1 VRPLV
6 VLGDTLLDVDIHG
19 TADRLCPDAPV
30 PVVNITDRWTR
41 PGGAGLAAVLATA
54 LEVVLVTALADDE
67 PGHTLTGL
75 LKPDVTVLPVPL
87 RGETV
92 CKTRVRAKGQSLL
105 RLDSGDGTASP
116 DPLPR
121 HVVTALC
128 DAGAVLVADYGRGI
142 TRNTHVRRLLTDLA
156 RRIPVVWDPHPRGTA
171 PVPGAALVTPNAAEA
186 AGFLPGEPP
195 ERLRDHW
202 RVDAVAVTVGEKGA
216 VLTSSTGTTEIPAPR
231 NVQGDTCGAGDS
243 FAAAAA
249 SALLAGAT
257 TVDAVRTAVDS
268 AARFVSAG
276 GAGSLS
282 TRDRPPRRPADAFDL
297 ADQVRSAGGR
307 LVATGGCFDLLH
319 PGHVS
324 LLRQAR
330 ELGDALVVC
339 LNSDA
344 SVRDLKG
351 PDRPLVPARDRAG
364 LLAALSFVDAV
375 VVFDEPSPVAVLER
389 LRPHVW
395 VKGGDYAVD
404 ELPERGVVQR
414 YGGEVVIVPTLPGY
428 STTRLVAAAAGR

>member
-1 VRPLV
+1 LV
-6 VLGDTLLDVDIHG
+6 VLGDTLLDVDVEG
-19 TADRLCPDAPV
+19 SADRLCPDAPV
-30 PVVNITDRWTR
+30 PVVDVTDRWTR
-41 PGGAGLAAVLATA
+41 PGGAGLAALLAA
-54 LEVVLVTALADDE
+54 APEVVLVTALADDE
-67 PGHTLTGL
+67 AGHTLADL
-75 LKPDVTVLPVPL
+75 LKPEVTVLPIPL
-87 RGETV
+87 RGATV

-105 RLDSGDGTASP
+105 RLDSGDGTASR

-142 TRNTHVRRLLTDLA
+142 TRNAHVRRLLDDLA

-171 PVPGAALVTPNAAEA
+171 PVPGAGLVTPNSAEA
-186 AGFLPGEPP
+186 EAFLPGEPP
-195 ERLRDHW
+195 HRLRDHW
-202 RVDAVAVTVGEKGA
+202 RVDAVAVTMGESGA
-216 VLTSSTGTTEIPAPR
+216 VLASSVGTTKIPAPR
-231 NVQGDTCGAGDS
+231 NIQGDTCGAGDS
-243 FAAAAA
+243 FAAAAT

-257 TVDAVRTAVDS
+257 TVEAVRAAVDS

-282 TRDRPPRRPADAFDL
+282 TRDCRRPRPTDAFDL
-297 ADQVRSAGGR
+297 AEQVRSSGGR

-339 LNSDA
+339 LNSDT

-351 PDRPLVPARDRAG
+351 PERPLVPVRDRAG
-364 LLAALSFVDAV
+364 LLADLSFVDAV

-404 ELPERGVVQR
+404 ELPEREVVQR
-414 YGGEVVIVPTLPGY
+414 HGGEVVIVPTLPGY